1 MTNSEKNEIVYAL
14 SSSVNDLR
22 QRIDVHCHL
31 LSSLMGE
38 QAKGMDTAPFP
49 ECHPCKSKELM
60 LKEAIR
66 EAIEVIEDS
75 RKAFK
80 SKRLEA
86 LRKKLTS
93 VLIEDE

>member
-1 MTNSEKNEIVYAL
+1 MTNSERDEIVYAL
-14 SSSVNDLR
+14 SSSVNDLK
-22 QRIDVHCHL
+22 QKIDVHCQL

-38 QAKGMDTAPFP
+38 QAMGTDMASFLGRCPG
-49 ECHPCKSKELM
+49 KSRELM

-66 EAIEVIEDS
+66 EAIKVIEDS

-80 SKRLEA
+80 SKKLEA

-93 VLIEDE
+93 VLIEDD